1 MGNQNNCCGN
11 CYWCQL
17 IDGEWFCTNEY
28 SDNCSCETEY
38 KDTCS
43 EWESR

>member
-1 MGNQNNCCGN
+1 MSNQNNCCGT
-11 CYWCQL
+11 CFWHQR
-17 IDGEWFCTNEY
+17 IDDEWFCTNEY

-38 KDTCS
+38 KDTCT